1 MKNELKSWEEA
12 WANLYND
19 YELPRNASDK
29 KYLYGYVFDE
39 NKSVKWNNEQ
49 VDKHNAALVER
60 SSELQRKRDTAITE
74 ATNEIVKLI
83 VYEFDDKINEGQARV
98 IYDFAFECFKAV
110 GFGELRSFVEEYV
123 RQFKAFIAKGD
134 QQ

>member
-12 WANLYND
+12 WADLDAAYSLPSFPDGKNL
-19 YELPRNASDK
+19 K
-29 KYLYGYVFDE
+29 YGYVIDE
-39 NKSVKWNNEQ
+39 EKSVKWNNEQ

-110 GFGELRSFVEEYV
+110 GFGELRSFVEEYI

>member
-1 MKNELKSWEEA
+1 MKNEAKTWEKA
-12 WANLYND
+12 WANLYNA
-19 YELPRNASDK
+19 YELPRKASDK
-29 KYLYGYVFDE
+29 KYIYGYVFDE

-74 ATNEIVKLI
+74 ATTEIVKLI

-98 IYDFAFECFKAV
+98 IYDFAFEVFRAV
-110 GFGELRSFVEEYV
+110 GFGELRPFVEECIC
-123 RQFKAFIAKGD
+123 QFKAFIAKGGE
-134 QQ
+134 